1 MYISYIQWFFKI
13 HILLPFNQYNFFFF
27 KEENMGTCVMSV
39 KISIM
44 SVLTLILL
52 NQLPSGDFI

>member
-1 MYISYIQWFFKI
+1 MFKNMYISYIQWFFKI
-13 HILLPFNQYNFFFF
+13 HILLPFNQYTFFLRR
-27 KEENMGTCVMSV
+27 KYGQSV
-39 KISIM
+39 KIGIM